1 MKDKRFQLVIGS
13 GVLMLLLL
21 YGIPI
26 LISFRHNPIMLIMEM
41 IMLIGM
47 IFSILVISYVLS
59 SKDRYKAKERKND
72 VRNAK

>member
-1 MKDKRFQLVIGS
+1 MKDRRFQLVIGS

-21 YGIPI
+21 YGIPMFTR
-26 LISFRHNPIMLIMEM
+26 FRHNPIMLMMEL

-59 SKDRYKAKERKND
+59 SRDRYKAKGEEE
-72 VRNAK
+72 